1 MLEGPADVARG
12 HGSELALLE
21 TPVPAGHLSKLGGPR
36 AYSLAQAAAVRP
48 EMEEPVQRDPEE
60 LQLVSRDDCLP
71 CDLDGAVDCV
81 AGPLREHQ
89 RLGLLAG
96 HRHLGG
102 LGPLDEGVRSS
113 LSPVPGDLDAVP
125 GTESRGVIG
134 VEERS
139 RAGGPLQF
147 GGEGCGP

>member
-1 MLEGPADVARG
+1 
-12 HGSELALLE
+12 
-21 TPVPAGHLSKLGGPR
+21 
-36 AYSLAQAAAVRP
+36 
-48 EMEEPVQRDPEE
+48 MEEPVQRDPEE

-102 LGPLDEGVRSS
+102 LGPLDGFAFKWWEVWASARAKRTQTALSERVPACDS
-113 LSPVPGDLDAVP
+113 SPVSLRSLVWELAWG
-125 GTESRGVIG
+125 GVIRPPP
-134 VEERS
+134 RS
-139 RAGGPLQF
+139 MAF
-147 GGEGCGP
+147 G